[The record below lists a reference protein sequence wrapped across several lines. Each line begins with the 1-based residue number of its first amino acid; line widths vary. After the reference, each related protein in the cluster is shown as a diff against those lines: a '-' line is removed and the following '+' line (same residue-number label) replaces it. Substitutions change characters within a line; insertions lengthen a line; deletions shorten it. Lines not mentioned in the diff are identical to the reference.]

1 MIKKFLDK
9 FGFKIDSVKYGKKH
23 YLVDDSLDVDLIPKS
38 IGVFLGEE
46 SKEFKPSLALL
57 ELIAKKSDR
66 KIFID
71 DKAEWLFLCGRDLFG
86 KSIKKANVSEGLLL
100 VQNLRDENLGL
111 GKVVNNLKIK
121 DKVVVKNVIDRG
133 DFLRRERRYS
143 FLT

>member
-133 DFLRRERRYS
+133 DFLRRER
-143 FLT
+143 

>member
-71 DKAEWLFLCGRDLFG
+71 DKAEWLFLCGR
-86 KSIKKANVSEGLLL
+86 SIKKANVSEGLLL

-133 DFLRRERRYS
+133 DFLRRER
-143 FLT
+143 